1 MTARAEP
8 GRLAILGYHHI
19 GEPSGGQ
26 AGTRWYLSEK
36 AFEEHLS
43 YLRDAGWNVVG
54 VDTFLRGLTQPEVF
68 PANPVLIT
76 FDDCHRS
83 LRDVALRLLQRFG
96 YPALAFAPTDF
107 IGAQNTYDIE
117 CAPQEPLCSW
127 QDLQEL
133 EAGGVSIQS
142 HSATHRG
149 LSWLES
155 GEQEEELWRSKK
167 RSRNVCQSASTC
179 LRFHTATTRLS
190 PSSSNGCSRRPSIG
204 RRVCLEGA
212 QIHCPSLIPTAWNA
226 SRLSP
231 RPTWQCRCQHPDI
244 SSRRHPS
251 PSVIDRDRHHRRDEN
266 VMVLEIRASNA
277 RPIENGISGR
287 YVYNR

>member
-1 MTARAEP
+1 MTTRAEP

-19 GEPSGGQ
+19 GEPSHGQ
-26 AGTRWYLSEK
+26 AATRWYLSEK

-68 PANPVLIT
+68 PANPVLLT

-107 IGAQNTYDIE
+107 IGAHNTYDIE
-117 CAPQEPLCSW
+117 CAPQEPLCNW

-133 EAGGVSIQS
+133 EAGGISIQS

-149 LSWLES
+149 LSWLDS
-155 GEQEEELWRSKK
+155 VEQEEELWRSKK
-167 RSRNVCQSASTC
+167 T
-179 LRFHTATTRLS
+179 LEERLS
-190 PSSSNGCSRRPSIG
+190 K
-204 RRVCLEGA
+204 RVDVFAFPYGDDKVAPLELERMFKKTDYRAACLFGGGA
-212 QIHCPSLIPTAWNA
+212 NPLPLTDPYRLERIAIEPTTDLAVSLLAP
-226 SRLSP
+226 
-231 RPTWQCRCQHPDI
+231 
-244 SSRRHPS
+244 
-251 PSVIDRDRHHRRDEN
+251 
-266 VMVLEIRASNA
+266 
-277 RPIENGISGR
+277 
-287 YVYNR
+287 